1 MNKTRFLL
9 DTLLQV
15 FLEDNKYD
23 IINIGAD
30 YKMPKLEK
38 IVEYKEIS
46 KEEHISRL
54 IDNCAE
60 IIKNIPKERIEQL
73 KLRYIADSRSYEEI
87 EQEILSLTEKV
98 LKVEQLVN
106 TDIDS
111 NILENSIILIGPMGS
126 GKSTIANLLCKKCNM
141 PHVSLDSREQLSSLY
156 EQRQNYD
163 SFKEFEFFLTGTVLT
178 KLPEPVIID
187 FGAGHSIYE
196 DEALFLEMQCLMSRF
211 DNVVLLMPSEDKEES
226 IAILN
231 ERKGIES
238 GSRQDFD
245 NRHFVNMP
253 CNYELATL
261 TVYTKDKTP
270 DQISNEIISQI
281 NQKESSNR
289 KTL

>member
-1 MNKTRFLL
+1 MFLK
-9 DTLLQV
+9 
-15 FLEDNKYD
+15 DNKYD
-23 IINIGAD
+23 IINIGVD
-30 YKMPKLEK
+30 YKMPKQEK

-46 KEEHISRL
+46 TEGRISRL
-54 IDNCAE
+54 IDSCAE
-60 IIKNIPKERIEQL
+60 KIRNIPEERIEQL

-106 TDIDS
+106 TDIDL

-156 EQRQNYD
+156 EQRQNFD

-178 KLPEPVIID
+178 NLPEPVIID

-196 DEALFLEMQCLMSRF
+196 DAAMFLEMQSLISRF
-211 DNVVLLMPSEDKEES
+211 DNVILLMPSEDKEES

-238 GSRQDFD
+238 GSGQDFD

-253 CNYELATL
+253 CNYELATF

-270 DQISNEIISQI
+270 DQISNEIISQV

>member
-1 MNKTRFLL
+1 MLL
-9 DTLLQV
+9 K
-15 FLEDNKYD
+15 DNKYD
-23 IINIGAD
+23 IINIGVD
-30 YKMPKLEK
+30 YKMPKQEK

-46 KEEHISRL
+46 KEGRISRL
-54 IDNCAE
+54 IDSCAE
-60 IIKNIPKERIEQL
+60 KIRNIPEERIEQL

-156 EQRQNYD
+156 EQRQNFD

-178 KLPEPVIID
+178 NLPEPVIID

-196 DEALFLEMQCLMSRF
+196 DAAMFLEMQSLISRF
-211 DNVVLLMPSEDKEES
+211 DNVILLIPSEDKEES

-238 GSRQDFD
+238 GSGRDFD

-281 NQKESSNR
+281 KQKENSNR

>member
-1 MNKTRFLL
+1 MFLKT
-9 DTLLQV
+9 
-15 FLEDNKYD
+15 NKYD
-23 IINIGAD
+23 IINLGVD
-30 YKMPKLEK
+30 YKMPKQEK

-46 KEEHISRL
+46 KEERISRL
-54 IDNCAE
+54 IDSCAE
-60 IIKNIPKERIEQL
+60 KIKNIPEERIEQL
-73 KLRYIADSRSYEEI
+73 KLRYVADNRSYEEI

-106 TDIDS
+106 TDIDL

-156 EQRQNYD
+156 EQRQNFD

-178 KLPEPVIID
+178 NLPEPVIID

-196 DEALFLEMQCLMSRF
+196 DAAMFLEMQSLMSRF
-211 DNVVLLMPSEDKEES
+211 DNVILLMPSEDKEES

-231 ERKGIES
+231 ERKGIKS

-281 NQKESSNR
+281 KEKESSNR